1 MAEALGWWGVPLA
14 IAAGT
19 MRGGTPF
26 LFVSLGECLTEKSG
40 KINLGLE
47 GTLLT
52 GAMTAY
58 ATSYL
63 TGSPWLG
70 LIVAGLAG
78 MVLGFIHAWLCQQPR
93 VNDVAVGIA
102 MIIFGS
108 GIAFFFGKPFIQPS
122 APKLP
127 TIDLGGWSSMPA
139 LESALQIS
147 PLFLLG
153 VAIAPLML
161 WFFKSTRWGLF
172 IRAVGDSPDA
182 ALAMGVSIKQ
192 VRMLCIIAGSFLA
205 GLGGASLSLYYP
217 GVWNENI
224 SSGQG
229 LMAVALVIFA
239 RWNPIQCLYAS
250 LLFGGAQALGP
261 ALQSV
266 GITQGYYLFNAAPY
280 VLTLA
285 IMIITCS
292 PKRTLTGAPG
302 ALGQVTRPIL
312 RGAMLE
318 TVNFAVNGT
327 LMWGLELN
335 GNLLNVGATFVREA
349 KTEPAYRLWSIDDRH
364 PAMLRVTT
372 GGSAIALEV
381 WRVPVAGLATI
392 LLQEPP
398 GIVYR

>member
-1 MAEALGWWGVPLA
+1 MATESIGWWGVPLA

-26 LFVSLGECLTEKSG
+26 LFVSLGECLTEMSG

-52 GAMTAY
+52 GAMAAY
-58 ATSYL
+58 AISYL
-63 TGSPWLG
+63 SGSPWLG
-70 LIVAGLAG
+70 VLVAGIAG
-78 MVLGFIHAWLCQQPR
+78 MMLGFIHAWLTQQPR

-108 GIAFFFGKPFIQPS
+108 GVAFFLGKPYIQPS
-122 APKLP
+122 APQLP
-127 TIDLGGWSSMPA
+127 TLNLGDWSSISSVREA
-139 LESALQIS
+139 LRIS

-153 VAIAPLML
+153 LGLAPLMT

-172 IRAVGDSPDA
+172 VRAVGDSPDA
-182 ALAMGVSIKQ
+182 ALAMGISIKK
-192 VRMLCIIAGSFLA
+192 VRMLAIIAGSFLA
-205 GLGGASLSLYYP
+205 GVGGASLSLYYP
-217 GVWNENI
+217 GIWSERI

-239 RWNPIQCLYAS
+239 RWQPVRCLLAS

-285 IMIITCS
+285 IMIATCS
-292 PKRTLTGAPG
+292 PSRTLAGSPG
-302 ALGQVTRPIL
+302 ALGT
-312 RGAMLE
+312 
-318 TVNFAVNGT
+318 NN
-327 LMWGLELN
+327 
-335 GNLLNVGATFVREA
+335 
-349 KTEPAYRLWSIDDRH
+349 
-364 PAMLRVTT
+364 
-372 GGSAIALEV
+372 
-381 WRVPVAGLATI
+381 
-392 LLQEPP
+392 
-398 GIVYR
+398 

>member
-1 MAEALGWWGVPLA
+1 MAAETLGWWGVPLG

-52 GAMTAY
+52 GAMSAY
-58 ATSYL
+58 AISYL
-63 TGSPWLG
+63 TKSPWVGVL
-70 LIVAGLAG
+70 VAGIAG
-78 MVLGFIHAWLCQQPR
+78 MALGCIHAWLCQRPR
-93 VNDVAVGIA
+93 VSDVAVGIA

-108 GIAFFFGKPFIQPS
+108 GIAFFLGKPFIQPS
-122 APKLP
+122 APQLP
-127 TIDLGGWSSMPA
+127 TIALGEWSNIAA
-139 LESALQIS
+139 LKEALKIS

-153 VAIAPLML
+153 VFLAPAMN

-182 ALAMGVSIKQ
+182 ALAMGVSIKK

-205 GLGGASLSLYYP
+205 GIGGASLSLYYP
-217 GVWNENI
+217 GVWSESI

-250 LLFGGAQALGP
+250 LLFGGAQAIGP

-266 GITQGYYLFNAAPY
+266 GITEGRYLFNAAPY

-285 IMIITCS
+285 VMIATCS
-292 PKRTLTGAPG
+292 PKKITSGMPG
-302 ALGQVTRPIL
+302 ALGT
-312 RGAMLE
+312 
-318 TVNFAVNGT
+318 
-327 LMWGLELN
+327 
-335 GNLLNVGATFVREA
+335 
-349 KTEPAYRLWSIDDRH
+349 S
-364 PAMLRVTT
+364 
-372 GGSAIALEV
+372 S
-381 WRVPVAGLATI
+381 
-392 LLQEPP
+392 
-398 GIVYR
+398 

>member
-1 MAEALGWWGVPLA
+1 MAEGLGWWGVPLA
-14 IAAGT
+14 IIAGT

-58 ATSYL
+58 GVSYL

-70 LIVAGLAG
+70 ILAAGLAG
-78 MVLGFIHAWLCQQPR
+78 LLLGCIHGWLSQQFR

-122 APKLP
+122 APQLP
-127 TIDLGGWSSMPA
+127 TFNLAGSNVSPA
-139 LESALQIS
+139 VEAALQIS

-153 VAIAPLML
+153 IALAPLMK
-161 WFFKSTRWGLF
+161 WFFQSTRWGLYV
-172 IRAVGDSPDA
+172 RAVGDSPDA
-182 ALAMGVSIKQ
+182 ARAMGVSIFK
-192 VRMLCIIAGSFLA
+192 VRMLSIMAGSFLA
-205 GLGGASLSLYYP
+205 GIGGAALSLYYP
-217 GVWNENI
+217 GVWTERI

-239 RWNPIQCLYAS
+239 RWNPITCLWAS

-266 GITQGYYLFNAAPY
+266 GIKQGYYLFNAAPY
-280 VLTLA
+280 VLTLL
-285 IMIITCS
+285 IMIVTCS
-292 PKRTLTGAPG
+292 PKRTLAGVPG
-302 ALGQVTRPIL
+302 ALG
-312 RGAMLE
+312 MD
-318 TVNFAVNGT
+318 N
-327 LMWGLELN
+327 
-335 GNLLNVGATFVREA
+335 
-349 KTEPAYRLWSIDDRH
+349 
-364 PAMLRVTT
+364 
-372 GGSAIALEV
+372 
-381 WRVPVAGLATI
+381 
-392 LLQEPP
+392 
-398 GIVYR
+398 